1 MQAGFSASRK
11 QIGNSIAQ
19 GLGLTKAEILPLL
32 ETASI
37 VPQRRAETLNLG
49 EWAQLDKYLP

>member
-37 VPQRRAETLNLG
+37 VPQRRTETLNIS